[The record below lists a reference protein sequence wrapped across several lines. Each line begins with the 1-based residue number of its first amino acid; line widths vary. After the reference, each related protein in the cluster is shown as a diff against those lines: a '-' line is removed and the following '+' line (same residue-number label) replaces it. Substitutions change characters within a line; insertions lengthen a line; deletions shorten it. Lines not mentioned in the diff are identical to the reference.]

1 MRPLLLATLLAVALA
16 PLSASAKAWQGITP
30 GVSTM
35 SEVVN
40 KFGEPTTRSKR
51 STRTVLAYL
60 GEQALPGTK
69 QAQFH
74 AREDGVIVEI
84 TVFLATQLDKD
95 SIEGTYGRSPRKTFT
110 DDFLP
115 VWLYEAEGV
124 TVYFAKDGIVNA
136 ISFSAGRSGKAPAA
150 GQGAPATR
158 PAAKGAAPAPA
169 AGGALLP

>member
-1 MRPLLLATLLAVALA
+1 MRLPLLVALTA
-16 PLSASAKAWQGITP
+16 LTLCPLTASAKAWQGIVP
-30 GVSTM
+30 GTSRIDQVIG
-35 SEVVN
+35 
-40 KFGEPTTRSKR
+40 KFGEPTSRTQR

-74 AREDGVIVEI
+74 AREDGVVLEI

-95 SIEGTYGRSPRKTFT
+95 AIEGTYGRSPRKTFT

-124 TVYFAKDGIVNA
+124 TVYFTKDGFVNA
-136 ISFSAGRSGKAPAA
+136 ISFSAGRGV
-150 GQGAPATR
+150 
-158 PAAKGAAPAPA
+158 AKPAAPAKAGVKAAP
-169 AGGALLP
+169 AGGAKSDVLP

>member
-1 MRPLLLATLLAVALA
+1 MRTLLLAAVVALA
-16 PLSASAKAWQGITP
+16 LSPLDAFAKAWQGISP
-30 GVSTM
+30 GVSTID
-35 SEVVN
+35 EVVN

-74 AREDGVIVEI
+74 AREDGVILEI
-84 TVFLATQLDKD
+84 TVFLATQLEKE
-95 SIEGTYGRSPRKTFT
+95 SIEGTYGMSPRKTFT

-124 TVYFAKDGIVNA
+124 TVYFTKDNFVNA
-136 ISFSAGRSGKAPAA
+136 ISFSAGRSGAKAPAA
-150 GQGAPATR
+150 KA
-158 PAAKGAAPAPA
+158 PAAKPAARATAKPAPA
-169 AGGALLP
+169 AGGAVLP